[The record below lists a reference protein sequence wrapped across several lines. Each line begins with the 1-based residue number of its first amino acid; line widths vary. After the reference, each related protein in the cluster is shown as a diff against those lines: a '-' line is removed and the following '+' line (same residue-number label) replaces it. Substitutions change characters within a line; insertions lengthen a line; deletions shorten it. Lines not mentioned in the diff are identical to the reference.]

1 MKKAFLEQL
10 NKFKS
15 HFDKDKESSK
25 KDKKFNTDSLID
37 QFRDLSKYCLPPQ
50 ELNSLDYY
58 YRTYPKPNEN
68 PIIFVSV
75 VAFHHKKGSIVL

>member
-10 NKFKS
+10 NKIKS
-15 HFDKDKESSK
+15 HFDKDKDITK
-25 KDKKFNTDSLID
+25 KEKKLNTDFLIEE
-37 QFRDLSKYCLPPQ
+37 FRDPSKYSLSPQ
-50 ELNSLDYY
+50 DLSSLDYY

-75 VAFHHKKGSIVL
+75 VAFHHKKGSIVQ